1 MKKTIDRRISVI
13 QKPLLIGWLILVFIA
28 IVFLSFHF
36 FAITD
41 DIEFA
46 SVIKNHLW
54 DAKQIVTVHGVNGRY
69 LGNTLGI
76 LLSYLDFT
84 SFRIVKV
91 LFDIIFMSAFF
102 LIAAKTAAGEKSFL
116 ISFFFISVCLLGSNA
131 YHFYQFYGFS
141 ADFSNYLL
149 PLFLFLINYNIVK
162 DTIQNG
168 HQDKKRIAVICLIA
182 FLNCLFVEHITIY
195 ILVCS
200 IGLLIYS
207 VFNKKLLRTA
217 VPLLLCTFLGTIFM
231 FSYPLVY
238 KDNSPYRE
246 SFFSEG
252 FAWLFNNI
260 FNNSLSY
267 LFDNCFLVAFICIV
281 LFFVLVRNT
290 KGLWKLIGTIS
301 ITLILMLS
309 GLCSL
314 CNYFGDWSN
323 TPLSVLTDG
332 RIIALLS
339 VLFLGSIG
347 IVLFF
352 YLPKENRTIEMIIL
366 YGSIWFI
373 AGMLSFVSPIAA
385 RTFMITYVFLSI
397 LTTKI
402 WLSVSEGTNVFRL
415 LLSALCVAFCV
426 PYGFMLCKSY
436 RTAYKVEQMRI
447 EAIETQM
454 ELGAEEITIP
464 DHVNFADSSGFSS
477 LEKLY
482 YYETPGDFQINLIS
496 YAEWEEKQ

>member
-1 MKKTIDRRISVI
+1 MKKSINSRISII
-13 QKPLLIGWLILVFIA
+13 QKPILIVWLILVFIT

-54 DAKQIVTVHGVNGRY
+54 DAKQIITAHGVNGRY

-84 SFRIVKV
+84 SFRILKV
-91 LFDIIFMSAFF
+91 LFDIVFMSAFF
-102 LIAAKTAAGEKSFL
+102 LIAAKTASEGKNFL
-116 ISFFFISVCLLGSNA
+116 VSFFFISVCLLGPNV

-149 PLFLFLINYNIVK
+149 PLLLFLINYNLIK
-162 DTIQNG
+162 ASILNE
-168 HQDKKRIAVICLIA
+168 HQEKKRIVVICLIA
-182 FLNCLFVEHITIY
+182 FLNCLFVEHITVY

-200 IGLLIYS
+200 IGLLVYS
-207 VFNKKLLRTA
+207 VFNKNLLRTT
-217 VPLLLCTFLGTIFM
+217 VPLFICSILGTISM
-231 FSYPLVY
+231 FSYPLIY

-252 FAWLFNNI
+252 FSWLFNNI
-260 FNNSLSY
+260 FDNSLSY

-290 KGLWKLIGTIS
+290 KGRWKLLGTVSIS
-301 ITLILMLS
+301 LVLMLS

-332 RIIALLS
+332 RMIALLS
-339 VLFLGSIG
+339 VLFLASIG
-347 IVLFF
+347 FVLFF
-352 YLPKENRTIEMIIL
+352 YLPIENRTMEMTLL
-366 YGSIWFI
+366 YGSVWFI
-373 AGMLSFVSPIAA
+373 AGMLSFVSPIGA
-385 RTFMITYVFLSI
+385 RTFMITYVFLSV

-402 WLSVSEGTNVFRL
+402 WLSASEGARVFQF
-415 LLSALCVAFCV
+415 LLSVLCAAFCV
-426 PYGFMLCKSY
+426 PYSFMLCKSY
-436 RTAYKVEQMRI
+436 YTAYKVEQMRI
-447 EAIETQM
+447 ETIETHM

-482 YYETPGDFQINLIS
+482 YYETPGDFSINLIPFS
-496 YAEWEEKQ
+496 EWEENQ